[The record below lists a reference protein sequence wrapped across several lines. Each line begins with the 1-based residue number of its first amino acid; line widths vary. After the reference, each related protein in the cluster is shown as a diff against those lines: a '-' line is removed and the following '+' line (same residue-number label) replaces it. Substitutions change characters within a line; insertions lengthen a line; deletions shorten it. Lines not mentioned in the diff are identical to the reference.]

1 VARRLTAATLSAVLF
16 VEIVAG
22 VALIAWV
29 LNDVF
34 STVILPR
41 PTPARFR
48 PAGLLIRSSWRAW
61 RRLADASKTADRRE
75 RRLGIFAPAIVM
87 VLLGLW
93 IGLLI
98 VGFGLVMHAL
108 AADIQ
113 PPLPDLG
120 SAFYFAAISLLT
132 IGYGDFVPSAAAARL
147 TSIAAGGVGLGIVAL
162 TITFLFSLYQNFQKR
177 ELQVVTLDAR
187 AGAPPSGIALL
198 VTCAAFDDDAVELEG
213 IFDEWERWSAE
224 VLESH
229 LAYPIL
235 MFFRSTHD
243 HESWVSAI
251 GAVLDAATLLLTTVE
266 GGPRGQASATHGIG
280 AHLVEDIGRFFRFI
294 VDSHSIDSGPMIE
307 RAEYDDAREQLRAA
321 GYVLMP
327 DADASWEK
335 FAKKR
340 AQYAG
345 PLNALARYLDVP
357 PAQWIGDRSYVLH

>member
-1 VARRLTAATLSAVLF
+1 VSL
-16 VEIVAG
+16 VEILAG
-22 VALIAWV
+22 IVLIAWV
-29 LNDVF
+29 LYDVF
-34 STVILPR
+34 NTVILPR
-41 PTPARFR
+41 PSPARFR
-48 PAGLLIRSSWRAW
+48 PAGLLTRWSWAVW
-61 RRLADASKTADRRE
+61 RRLADASKTADTRE

-87 VLLGLW
+87 ALLGLW
-93 IGLLI
+93 IALMIL
-98 VGFGLVMHAL
+98 GFGLVMHAL
-108 AADIQ
+108 AADIK
-113 PPLPDLG
+113 PPLPDVG
-120 SAFYFAAISLLT
+120 TAFYFAAVTLLT
-132 IGYGDFVPSAAAARL
+132 VGYGDFVPVATASRVA
-147 TSIAAGGVGLGIVAL
+147 SIAAGAVGLGIVAL
-162 TITFLFSLYQNFQKR
+162 TITYLFSLYANFQRR

-187 AGAPPSGIALL
+187 AGAPPSGTTLL

-213 IFDEWERWSAE
+213 IFEEWERWSAE

-266 GGPRGQASATHGIG
+266 GGPRGQATATHGIG

-294 VDSHSIDSGPMIE
+294 VDSDSVDTGPMIE
-307 RAEYDDAREQLRAA
+307 RVEYDNAREQLRAA
-321 GYVLMP
+321 GYVLMA
-327 DADASWEK
+327 DADASWAK

-345 PLNALARYLDVP
+345 PLNALAWYLDVP

>member
-1 VARRLTAATLSAVLF
+1 MSAATLSAVPL
-16 VEIVAG
+16 VEAAIG

-34 STVILPR
+34 NTVILPR
-41 PTPARFR
+41 PAPARYR
-48 PAGLLIRSSWRAW
+48 PAGLLIRSSWRVW
-61 RRLADASKTADRRE
+61 RRIADASKTADRRE

-93 IGLLI
+93 IVLLI
-98 VGFGLVMHAL
+98 MGFGLVMHAL

-120 SAFYFAAISLLT
+120 SALYFAAISLLT
-132 IGYGDFVPSAAAARL
+132 IGYGDFVPVAAASRVV
-147 TSIAAGGVGLGIVAL
+147 SIAAGGVGLGIVAL
-162 TITFLFSLYQNFQKR
+162 TITYLFSLYQSFQKR

-187 AGAPPSGIALL
+187 AGAPPSGTALL

-213 IFDEWERWSAE
+213 IFEEWERWSAE

-266 GGPRGQASATHGIG
+266 GGPRGQATATRGIG

-294 VDSHSIDSGPMIE
+294 TGDRRVDTGAMIE
-307 RAEYDDAREQLRAA
+307 RIEYDDARERLRAA
-321 GYVLMP
+321 GYVLKS
-327 DADASWEK
+327 DADASWDE
-335 FAKKR
+335 FAKLR
-340 AQYAG
+340 AEYAG
-345 PLNALARYLDVP
+345 PLNALARFLDVP

>member
-1 VARRLTAATLSAVLF
+1 MSP
-16 VEIVAG
+16 VEIVFG

-29 LNDVF
+29 LYDVF
-34 STVILPR
+34 NTVILPR
-41 PTPARFR
+41 PSPARFR
-48 PAGLLIRSSWRAW
+48 PAGLLTRGSWAVW
-61 RRLADASKTADRRE
+61 RRYADASKTADRRE
-75 RRLGIFAPAIVM
+75 RRLGIFAPAAVM
-87 VLLGLW
+87 ALLGLW
-93 IGLLI
+93 IVLMIL
-98 VGFGLVMHAL
+98 GFGLVMHAL
-108 AADIQ
+108 ASDIQ

-120 SAFYFAAISLLT
+120 TAFYFAAITLLT
-132 IGYGDFVPSAAAARL
+132 VGYGDFVPVAAASRIA
-147 TSIAAGGVGLGIVAL
+147 SIAAGTVGLGIVAL
-162 TITFLFSLYQNFQKR
+162 TITYLFSLYANFQRR

-187 AGAPPSGIALL
+187 AGAPPSGTTLL

-213 IFDEWERWSAE
+213 IFEEWERWSAE

-266 GGPRGQASATHGIG
+266 GGPRGQATATHGIG

-294 VDSHSIDSGPMIE
+294 VDSGSVDTGPMIE
-307 RAEYDDAREQLRAA
+307 RVEYDNAREQLRAA
-321 GYVLMP
+321 GYVLMA
-327 DADASWEK
+327 DADASWAK